1 MNKGNEMLNATIL
14 VQDFLLPEAAND
26 EIANPDA
33 LPQVER
39 WVLTNDR
46 DEVERY
52 IKDGAP
58 VIEAGEL
65 YAIGLMSE
73 NRMNVL
79 QLFREYE
86 NDIPVEPGCAS
97 CT

>member
-1 MNKGNEMLNATIL
+1 MLDATIL
-14 VQDFLLPEAAND
+14 VQDLLLPEAAND

-52 IKDGAP
+52 TKDGAP
-58 VIEAGEL
+58 AIEAGEL
-65 YAIGLMSE
+65 YAIGL
-73 NRMNVL
+73 NL
-79 QLFREYE
+79 
-86 NDIPVEPGCAS
+86 
-97 CT
+97 